1 MKIFKFLLRKGIYL
15 LPVALLLFSCNS
27 SSLNEYSG
35 NDIAIAR
42 HGRTLVKDNAIE
54 LISSASYAE
63 FQFKGDI
70 CNVMLSNKAI
80 EGDYNYAA
88 IELDG
93 NYLQRIKV
101 ESNVLQ
107 SFTFRAGEEADWHT
121 LRIYKATEAANGL
134 IVLHGVKAS
143 EIQAITENLDLKIEF
158 IGNSITCGMG
168 NDAGE
173 IPCGRN
179 KWYDQHN
186 AYWSYAAITARSLS
200 ADFMLSSVSG
210 AGIYRNWNS
219 DGPALPR
226 LYESAYLHID
236 SLMKWD
242 FSAWIPDVVVIALG
256 TNDLSDG
263 DGENPR
269 LPFDS
274 TAFIYEYAGFIS
286 TIYSHYPDARLV
298 LLSSPM
304 VTAAKS
310 AILSSCL
317 ESIKNIFAH
326 QFPARKKI
334 DVFRFD
340 AVTASGCSGHPT
352 IAEHKQMAAQLIQF
366 MKSER
371 FELKRSE

>member
-1 MKIFKFLLRKGIYL
+1 MKLFRHFIRKGIYL
-15 LPVALLLFSCNS
+15 LTLMLVLCSCTS

-35 NDIAIAR
+35 NDIAITR

-93 NYLQRIKV
+93 NYRQRIKV
-101 ESNVLQ
+101 ESNVPQ
-107 SFTFRAGEEADWHT
+107 SFTFRPGKEADWHT

-134 IVLHGVKAS
+134 IVLHGVQAS
-143 EIQAITENLDLKIEF
+143 EIQAVTEKHDIKIEF

-173 IPCGRN
+173 IPCDRN

-186 AYWSYAAITARSLS
+186 AYWSYAAITARSLCT
-200 ADFMLSSVSG
+200 DFMLSSVSG

-219 DGPALPR
+219 DGPTLPR
-226 LYESAYLHID
+226 LYESAYLQVD

-242 FSAWIPDVVVIALG
+242 FSDWIPDVVVIALG

-286 TIYSHYPDARLV
+286 TIYGHYPDARLV

-304 VTAAKS
+304 VTAEKS
-310 AILSSCL
+310 AMLSSCL
-317 ESIKNIFAH
+317 ESVKNISAL
-326 QFPARKKI
+326 QFPARNKI
-334 DVFRFD
+334 DVFRFSV
-340 AVTASGCSGHPT
+340 VTASGCSGHPT
-352 IAEHKQMAAQLIQF
+352 IEEHKKMAEQLIPF
-366 MKSER
+366 MNGER
-371 FELKRSE
+371 FE

>member
-1 MKIFKFLLRKGIYL
+1 MILLIFLRRIYL

-35 NDIAIAR
+35 NDLAIAR

-63 FQFKGDI
+63 FQFKGDV
-70 CNVMLSNKAI
+70 CNVMLSNTAAA
-80 EGDYNYAA
+80 GDYNYAA

-93 NYLQRIKV
+93 NYLKRIKV
-101 ESNVLQ
+101 ESNVPQ
-107 SFTFRAGEEADWHT
+107 SFTFRPEKEADWHT
-121 LRIYKATEAANGL
+121 VRIYKATEAANGL
-134 IVLHGVKAS
+134 VVFHGVQAS
-143 EIQAITENLDLKIEF
+143 EIQAITEKLDLKIEF

-173 IPCGRN
+173 VPCGRN

-186 AYWSYAAITARSLS
+186 AYWSYAAITSRSLS

-219 DGPALPR
+219 DGPTLPR
-226 LYESAYLHID
+226 LYESAYLQVD
-236 SLMKWD
+236 SLIKWD

-263 DGENPR
+263 DGETPR

-286 TIYSHYPDARLV
+286 TIYSHYPDARFV

-304 VTAAKS
+304 IPAVKS
-310 AILSSCL
+310 DLLLKCL
-317 ESIKNIFAH
+317 ESV
-326 QFPARKKI
+326 KKLSELQHPTQKEI
-334 DVFRFD
+334 SVFRFD
-340 AVTASGCSGHPT
+340 SVTSSGCSGHPT
-352 IAEHKQMAAQLIQF
+352 IAEHKQMADQLIPF
-366 MKSER
+366 MKSE
-371 FELKRSE
+371 K

>member
-1 MKIFKFLLRKGIYL
+1 MILRILRKGIYL
-15 LPVALLLFSCNS
+15 LILILVLYSCTS
-27 SSLNEYSG
+27 STLNEYSG
-35 NDIAIAR
+35 NDLAITR

-70 CNVMLSNKAI
+70 CNVMLSNKAN
-80 EGDYNYAA
+80 EGDYNFAA

-93 NYLQRIKV
+93 NYLKRIKV
-101 ESNVLQ
+101 ENNNPQ
-107 SFTFRAGEEADWHT
+107 SFTFRPEKEADWHT
-121 LRIYKATEAANGL
+121 LRIYKATEASNGL
-134 IVLHGVKAS
+134 IVLHSVQAA
-143 EIQAITENLDLKIEF
+143 EIQDVTKSQNLKIEF

-186 AYWSYAAITARSLS
+186 AYWSYATITARSLN

-210 AGIYRNWNS
+210 AGIYRNWNIE
-219 DGPALPR
+219 GPTLPR

-274 TAFIYEYAGFIS
+274 TAFIDVYAGFIS

-310 AILSSCL
+310 AMLSSCL
-317 ESIKNIFAH
+317 DSVKNISAL
-326 QFPARKKI
+326 QFPNRNTI
-334 DVFRFD
+334 DVFEFD

-352 IAEHKQMAAQLIQF
+352 IEEHKQMAEQLIPF
-366 MKSER
+366 MKSE
-371 FELKRSE
+371 KWKVKSEK

>member
-1 MKIFKFLLRKGIYL
+1 MILLIFLRRIYL
-15 LPVALLLFSCNS
+15 LPVVLLLYSCAAS
-27 SSLNEYSG
+27 QLNGFSG
-35 NDIAIAR
+35 NDEAITR
-42 HGRTLVKDNAIE
+42 HGRTLVKDNTIE
-54 LISSASYAE
+54 LISSASYVE
-63 FQFKGDI
+63 FQFKGEV
-70 CNVMLSNKAI
+70 CEVMLSNTAAA
-80 EGDYNYAA
+80 GDFNFAA

-93 NYLQRIKV
+93 NYLKRIKV
-101 ESNVLQ
+101 ENKDPR
-107 SFTFRAGEEADWHT
+107 SFMIKSEQKADWHT

-134 IVLHGVKAS
+134 IVFHGVKAS
-143 EIQAITENLDLKIEF
+143 EIQAVTANQDVKIEF

-179 KWYDQHN
+179 KWFDQHN
-186 AYWSYAAITARSLS
+186 AYWSYAAITARSLN

-236 SLMKWD
+236 SLIKWD

-286 TIYSHYPDARLV
+286 TIYSHYPDARFV

-304 VTAAKS
+304 IPAVKS
-310 AILSSCL
+310 DLLLKCL
-317 ESIKNIFAH
+317 ESV
-326 QFPARKKI
+326 KKLSELQHPTQKEI
-334 DVFRFD
+334 SVFRFD
-340 AVTASGCSGHPT
+340 SVTSSGCSGHPT
-352 IAEHKQMAAQLIQF
+352 IAEHKQMADQLIPF
-366 MKSER
+366 MKSE
-371 FELKRSE
+371 K